1 LPYKWAADW
10 NWRERVKSYDRYIDR
25 VKVESQRQA
34 YAKQY
39 HERGKTLAD
48 LEVDAIELGHEA
60 YELAMATRNQAKE
73 TILAKDWNNLVGQLV
88 NLYATLSKAKGETDG
103 PRPGDIPELTDEE
116 LSRMFS
122 TPEEQG
128 EY

>member
-25 VKVESQRQA
+25 VKVESQREA

-48 LEVDAIELGHEA
+48 LEINAI
-60 YELAMATRNQAKE
+60 
-73 TILAKDWNNLVGQLV
+73 
-88 NLYATLSKAKGETDG
+88 
-103 PRPGDIPELTDEE
+103 
-116 LSRMFS
+116 
-122 TPEEQG
+122 
-128 EY
+128 